1 MEHHALDLRDGEAVR
16 GLLAQARPT
25 VVFHLAAQARERH
38 AAPPK
43 GVLMTEHEEALS
55 LLRQIERNQQRGLA
69 LQAEQL
75 ALVRDQMARTEA
87 RVQESIALQKVAVA
101 KQSKAL
107 NVLMPIIVVALV
119 YVGYLMFRHG

>member
-1 MEHHALDLRDGEAVR
+1 MVEY
-16 GLLAQARPT
+16 
-25 VVFHLAAQARERH
+25 
-38 AAPPK
+38 
-43 GVLMTEHEEALS
+43 EEALN
-55 LLRQIERNQQRGLA
+55 LLRQIERNQQRGLE
-69 LQAEQL
+69 LQAEQV
-75 ALVRDQMARTEA
+75 AMVRDQMARTEA

>member
-1 MEHHALDLRDGEAVR
+1 
-16 GLLAQARPT
+16 
-25 VVFHLAAQARERH
+25 
-38 AAPPK
+38 
-43 GVLMTEHEEALS
+43 MTEHEEALS
-55 LLRQIERNQQRGLA
+55 LLRQIERNQQRGLEM
-69 LQAEQL
+69 QAEQM
-75 ALVRDQMARTEA
+75 ALVRDQMERTEA

>member
-1 MEHHALDLRDGEAVR
+1 
-16 GLLAQARPT
+16 
-25 VVFHLAAQARERH
+25 
-38 AAPPK
+38 
-43 GVLMTEHEEALS
+43 MTEHDEALS
-55 LLRQIERNQQRGLA
+55 LLRQIERNQQRGLE

-119 YVGYLMFRHG
+119 YVGYLMLRHG

>member
-1 MEHHALDLRDGEAVR
+1 
-16 GLLAQARPT
+16 
-25 VVFHLAAQARERH
+25 
-38 AAPPK
+38 
-43 GVLMTEHEEALS
+43 MTEYEEALT
-55 LLRQIERNQQRGLA
+55 LLRQIERNQQRA
-69 LQAEQL
+69 LGMQAEQL
-75 ALVRDQMARTEA
+75 ALVRDQMERTEA